1 MRKLLLGTTALAAA
15 TLTANAA
22 LADVSVSG
30 YYEWRYESRSSQV
43 TAYDGTKFAGDSEIV
58 FKFNNKT
65 DNGLDITLKTEMFG
79 DSGDSAI
86 DESGLTIKGGFGTV
100 MLGAEDG
107 VNDMIPPAAAD
118 LVSEEMFSTSGAGT
132 ADTDHFLGI
141 KNGDMANLGG
151 NSSKITY
158 MPNLGMTGLVA
169 GISHTNASMAGG
181 TDTTEFGAS
190 YTMDAGGASVMIGAV
205 SGTTENATQ
214 DIDSQQIGLKI
225 VSGDISMIIAQS
237 EYEADGDD
245 EQGTDAAIKFQ
256 VNDSMS
262 LVAYTSDVEDD
273 LKSEEYTNTGAEM
286 VYTIASGLSAIV
298 TVEDYDYKTGTAGGT
313 DDNGTH
319 SKLTIKATF

>member
-15 TLTANAA
+15 ATLSANAA
-22 LADVSVSG
+22 LADVSISG
-30 YYEWRYESRSSQV
+30 YYEWRYESRTSQNS
-43 TAYDGTKFAGDSEIV
+43 TYDGTVFGGDSEIV

-86 DESGLTIKGGFGTV
+86 DESGLTISGGFGTV

-107 VNDMIPPAAAD
+107 VNDILPPAAND
-118 LVSEEMFSTSGAGT
+118 LVSEEMYATSGAGV
-132 ADTDHFLGI
+132 ADTDHNLGI

-151 NSSKITY
+151 NTSKITY
-158 MPNLGMTGLVA
+158 MIPSMNGFTA

-181 TDTTEFGAS
+181 ADTSEFGAS
-190 YTMDAGGASVMIGAV
+190 YTMDAGGTAITIGGV
-205 SGTTENATQ
+205 TGTTENSTQ
-214 DIDSQQIGLKI
+214 DIDSQQIGVKI
-225 VSGDISMIIAQS
+225 VSGDLSMIVAQS
-237 EYEADGDD
+237 EYEASGDD

-262 LVAYTSDVEDD
+262 LVAYTSDVQDD
-273 LKSEEYTNTGAEM
+273 SSSEEYTNTGAEM
-286 VYTIASGLSAIV
+286 VYSIASGLSAIV
-298 TVEDYDYKTGTAGGT
+298 TVEDYDYKVGTSGNTA
-313 DDNGTH
+313 DNGTY